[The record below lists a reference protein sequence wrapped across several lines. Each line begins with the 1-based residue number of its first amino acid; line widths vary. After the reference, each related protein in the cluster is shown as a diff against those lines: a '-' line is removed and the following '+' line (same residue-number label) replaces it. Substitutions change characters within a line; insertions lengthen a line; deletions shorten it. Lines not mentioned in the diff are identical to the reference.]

1 MSWFPPPPPPVAYNP
16 PNTAIGLTGSS
27 YMGKSTGKWALSVWT
42 HHMKD
47 IDDVNYSS
55 SAYTGPALRL
65 GAGVQV
71 EEAYVAARARNAVV
85 VGGDCETVGVVGGYL
100 QGGGHSALS
109 SIYGMAVDQVLE
121 WEVVDGIGRVLTA
134 SPSQNPDMYWALSG
148 GGGGTYGIVSS
159 VIVKLL
165 PDMPVTGAQLSFD
178 LDPRRPSDF
187 REAIRTYHR
196 LVPDITMAGGMGIAQ
211 VTNDS
216 FLLTPLT
223 LPSGSQG
230 DAEEL
235 LAPLLQLL
243 ESRDLAYS
251 LNISEHANWL
261 EYWETMIKPNPTQL
275 VQNAQYGGW
284 MVPRAV
290 LNNEADALAAA
301 IQEITDAGCVFV
313 GLALNVS
320 LAAGKKVN
328 NSVLPAWREAALS
341 VILSTPWTGRAG
353 PSAMHQ
359 LARIMTERCVPAL
372 ARLAPNAGAYL
383 NEADPNQ
390 PEWQTAFYGENYDRL
405 LQVKDKYDPEYVFHA
420 HTAVGSDA
428 YWVDDM
434 GRLCRKRDPVSA
446 CNTEAVEATMPRP

>member
-1 MSWFPPPPPPVAYNP
+1 
-16 PNTAIGLTGSS
+16 
-27 YMGKSTGKWALSVWT
+27 
-42 HHMKD
+42 
-47 IDDVNYSS
+47 
-55 SAYTGPALRL
+55 
-65 GAGVQV
+65 
-71 EEAYVAARARNAVV
+71 
-85 VGGDCETVGVVGGYL
+85 
-100 QGGGHSALS
+100 
-109 SIYGMAVDQVLE
+109 
-121 WEVVDGIGRVLTA
+121 VVDGTGRVLTA

-159 VIVKLL
+159 VVVKLL

-187 REAIRTYHR
+187 HEAIRTYHR

-341 VILSTPWTGRAG
+341 VILST
-353 PSAMHQ
+353 
-359 LARIMTERCVPAL
+359 
-372 ARLAPNAGAYL
+372 
-383 NEADPNQ
+383 
-390 PEWQTAFYGENYDRL
+390 
-405 LQVKDKYDPEYVFHA
+405 YVHYF
-420 HTAVGSDA
+420 
-428 YWVDDM
+428 
-434 GRLCRKRDPVSA
+434 
-446 CNTEAVEATMPRP
+446 